1 RRGKTLGVQRVHQY
15 ARPRRFR
22 SQARELAASEDSDWM
37 DTSERQI
44 KRIVLERMDRCS
56 VCHRTFEPDDI
67 HVLSRKPDVWMM
79 VVQCEDCQARNF
91 VAALIGDGDPAA
103 ARMALRE
110 LSAEQTPAGAEVEPD
125 RATTGE
131 PLGIDDVIEM
141 HEFLQTF
148 DGDFKSLFARSH
160 R

>member
-1 RRGKTLGVQRVHQY
+1 
-15 ARPRRFR
+15 
-22 SQARELAASEDSDWM
+22 M

-91 VAALIGDGDPAA
+91 VAALIGDSDPAA
-103 ARMALRE
+103 ARLALRQ
-110 LSAEQTPAGAEVEPD
+110 LSAERSADVVEPES
-125 RATTGE
+125 RPQGA
-131 PLGIDDVIEM
+131 PVSIDDVIEM
-141 HEFLQTF
+141 HQFLNSF
-148 DGDFKSLFARSH
+148 DGDFKSLFARS
-160 R
+160 RR

>member
-1 RRGKTLGVQRVHQY
+1 
-15 ARPRRFR
+15 
-22 SQARELAASEDSDWM
+22 M

-79 VVQCEDCQARNF
+79 VVQCVDCQARNF

-103 ARMALRE
+103 ARTALRQ
-110 LSAEQTPAGAEVEPD
+110 LSAEQRDEVVEFELEAEPVGP
-125 RATTGE
+125 
-131 PLGIDDVIEM
+131 PVGIDDVLEM
-141 HEFLQTF
+141 HEFLQGF
-148 DGDFKSLFARSH
+148 DGDFKSHFARS
-160 R
+160 RT

>member
-1 RRGKTLGVQRVHQY
+1 
-15 ARPRRFR
+15 
-22 SQARELAASEDSDWM
+22 M

-103 ARMALRE
+103 ARTALRQ
-110 LSAEQTPAGAEVEPD
+110 LSAEQSADFVEIEPETEP
-125 RATTGE
+125 RGE
-131 PLGIDDVIEM
+131 PVGIDDVIEM
-141 HEFLQTF
+141 HQFLESF
-148 DGDFKSLFARSH
+148 DGNFRSLFAKSR